1 MNGNPQATVR
11 EKMSGKCQ
19 HRTSPAAAGPLTDPL
34 PVDPPA
40 LRMTSLSSDRQCP
53 DRRARR
59 GCFQTLQ
66 AFAPNVTPANVSEL
80 ERELV
85 LFGTQLT
92 GHLHPVPARFSHG
105 RAGPRNHPANRVP
118 WKRSLNMARG
128 VRTAALTRQLV
139 LGPRCEG

>member
-19 HRTSPAAAGPLTDPL
+19 HRTSPAAAGPLTGSTSCGPSR
-34 PVDPPA
+34 PPYDITV
-40 LRMTSLSSDRQCP
+40 LRDRQCP

-59 GCFQTLQ
+59 GCFQTPE

-92 GHLHPVPARFSHG
+92 GHLHPVPARFSPGG
-105 RAGPRNHPANRVP
+105 RPPEPPANWVP
-118 WKRSLNMARG
+118 WKCSLNMARG
-128 VRTAALTRQLV
+128 VRTAALTRQCV